1 MMHDQLRVSVDV
13 GGTFTDIVVES
24 NDGISGYKL
33 LTDHAAPEHGIG
45 EGVARLLSKLGK
57 SFADIDLFLHGT
69 TLATNAVLERKGAK
83 IGFLT
88 TAGFRDVLE
97 IGYENRHNP
106 MDLNLTKP
114 VPIATRERRFTLTE
128 RIAADGTILKP
139 LDTNEL
145 EALVPQIEAGA
156 IESLAIGFLHSYL
169 NPVHERFAQD
179 FFASRLPDLPV
190 SLSSEICPEIREYE
204 RFSTVCLNAYVK
216 PVITN
221 YLSRLGQHLA
231 ELGLR
236 CPILIMASSGG
247 LIPVSHA
254 IDAPIQLIESGPA
267 GGAVL
272 ASKISAEIGASHVM
286 SFDMGGTTAKIC
298 FLEDGQPNVTRLFEV
313 DRTERFMPGS
323 GLPLRAPV
331 VELVEIGA
339 GGGSIA
345 RVDTMKRI
353 IVGPESAGSS
363 PGPACYGLGG
373 EAPTITDADL
383 LLGKI
388 DGERF
393 AGGEI
398 QLNRSHSSDAV
409 QEHIATKQ
417 GVSDIEAAF
426 GITEIVDE
434 TMSNAARAHAAELGR
449 DLSSHTMIAFGG
461 AAPLHAARIAQKLG
475 IKRLVIPTAAG
486 VGSAVGFLHA
496 PVAFDVA
503 VSTPGILSAFDPSRV
518 SEAEDMAEDRIRS
531 ALLEVGVNDE
541 ANKRAFMDL
550 RYIGQGHEVEIE
562 LPETLNRQELKR
574 AFEKRYHE
582 LFGRLLPEAEIEVVS
597 VRVRASVDISSRK
610 RQGFKSGSGSAEPEI
625 SELFDANSETFR
637 PAKVLERSAINV
649 GDVAAGPALVREDQ
663 TTTVAPRGFDLSI
676 LAGGHLML
684 AAREEE

>member
-1 MMHDQLRVSVDV
+1 MSVDV
-13 GGTFTDIVVES
+13 GGTFTDVVVETS
-24 NDGISGYKL
+24 KGTSGYKL
-33 LTDHAAPEHGIG
+33 LTDHAAPENGIG
-45 EGVARLLSKLGK
+45 EGVSRLLAKLGK
-57 SFADIDLFLHGT
+57 SYSDIDVFLHGT

-83 IGFLT
+83 TGFLT

-114 VPIATRERRFTLTE
+114 TPIAARDCRLTLDE
-128 RIAADGTILKP
+128 RIAADGTVLKP
-139 LDTNEL
+139 LDTNEI
-145 EALVPQIEAGA
+145 EALVPVIRSKD
-156 IESLAIGFLHSYL
+156 IESLAVGFLHSYL
-169 NPVHERFAQD
+169 NPAHERLVQELLA
-179 FFASRLPDLPV
+179 ARLPGLPI

-204 RFSTVCLNAYVK
+204 RFSTACLNAYVK
-216 PVITN
+216 PIITR
-221 YLSRLGQHLA
+221 YLARLKNHLS

-254 IDAPIQLIESGPA
+254 IEAPIQLIESGPA

-272 ASKISAEIGASHVM
+272 AAEISAEIGANHVM

-298 FLEDGQPNVTRLFEV
+298 FLEHGKPNVTRLFEV

-345 RVDTMKRI
+345 RVDAMRRI
-353 IVGPESAGSS
+353 TIGPESAGSN

-373 EAPTITDADL
+373 SAATITDADF

-398 QLNRSHSSDAV
+398 NLNKSLASDALGAG
-409 QEHIATKQ
+409 IATKQ
-417 GVSDIEAAF
+417 GISEVEAAF
-426 GITEIVDE
+426 SVTEIVDE

-461 AAPLHAARIAQKLG
+461 AAPLHAARIAKKLG
-475 IKRLVIPTAAG
+475 VKRLIIPKSAG
-486 VGSAVGFLHA
+486 VGSAVGFLRA

-503 VSTPGILSAFDPSRV
+503 VSTPGSLSGFDPSCV
-518 SEAEDMAEDRIRS
+518 SEAEKVAESRIQS
-531 ALLEVGVNDE
+531 ALDEVGFGDQ
-541 ANKRAFMDL
+541 AKKKTFMDL
-550 RYIGQGHEVEIE
+550 RYLGQGHEVEIE
-562 LPETLNRQELKR
+562 LPGVLSVPEIKR
-574 AFEKRYHE
+574 AFECRYKS
-582 LFGRLLPEAEIEVVS
+582 LFGRLLPDAEIEIVS
-597 VRVRASVDISSRK
+597 VRVRVAADIAGNEREEF
-610 RQGFKSGSGSAEPEI
+610 RLDVESAEPETTEI
-625 SELFDANSETFR
+625 FDARLEAFT
-637 PAKVLERSAINV
+637 PAKVIERSTMMPGPASP
-649 GDVAAGPALVREDQ
+649 GPALVREDQ
-663 TTTVAPRGFDLSI
+663 TTTVVPAGFDVRVLET
-676 LAGGHLML
+676 GHLL
-684 AAREEE
+684 LVSGEE